1 MENIHTYT
9 LAALKSGSNTESVK
23 ANLMAVGWSH
33 DEANEAIAAA
43 LVASGVPTP
52 ERGHRVGTLSSTVE
66 VVLNFF
72 SFILLGI
79 VATALATLY
88 YQIINYFFPDP
99 LLIRYGYADTSSSAM
114 HYSIAA
120 LVVAFPLYASSV
132 RMWFKR
138 FREDE
143 DKVESKLTKWLTY
156 LVLLI
161 TAVTIVGDLIVTVFY
176 FLQGEV
182 SARFFFK
189 ALTILL
195 VAGSIFGFYFLERK
209 KIQYKN
215 PITGKT
221 FHSIGLGVT
230 VFVVIGIILGFSV
243 SGSPKTER
251 MRGLD
256 SQRSSDLMNIANCVS
271 GYAMERKQLPA
282 TLFEIGKSSAYAY
295 CMSTIADPET
305 GIPYTYRI
313 TNPMQKNGAVTE
325 GEFELC
331 ATFALPASDGTD
343 AKSAPMPI
351 DGYSSATTKWNTHS
365 TGEECDLE
373 TVILDRDT
381 TLTPPRTVPVMSS
394 PGLQIPQ

>member
-1 MENIHTYT
+1 MENLHTYT
-9 LAALKSGSNTESVK
+9 VSELKSGKSTDAVR
-23 ANLMAVGWSH
+23 ANLLAVGWSQ
-33 DEANEAIAAA
+33 DEANQALAEALIAT
-43 LVASGVPTP
+43 GVPTP
-52 ERGHRVGTLSSTVE
+52 ERGHRVGALSSTVE

-79 VATALATLY
+79 VATALGTLY

-99 LLIRYGYADTSSSAM
+99 LLIRYGYTDNSSSAM

-132 RMWFKR
+132 RLWFKR

-161 TAVTIVGDLIVTVFY
+161 TAVTIVGDLIVTVYY

-189 ALTILL
+189 ALTIL
-195 VAGSIFGFYFLERK
+195 VIAGSIFGFYFLERK

-215 PITGKT
+215 PITRQT
-221 FHSIGLGVT
+221 FRSIGTGVT
-230 VFVVIGIILGFSV
+230 ALVLVGVILGFSV

-256 SQRSSDLMNIANCVS
+256 AQRSSDLSSIANCVS
-271 GYAMERKQLPA
+271 GFSYERKRLPESLA
-282 TLFEIGKSSAYAY
+282 ELGKSSNFSY
-295 CMSTIADPET
+295 CMSNTSDPET
-305 GIPYTYRI
+305 GVPYSYRVTTPI
-313 TNPMQKNGAVTE
+313 QKVGTVTE

-331 ATFALPASDGTD
+331 ATFALPASGDMKGGTGASLPLD
-343 AKSAPMPI
+343 PYAVTSKWSTHGAGLECDTETVVLDRGDTSIPTTPAPIMSAP
-351 DGYSSATTKWNTHS
+351 
-365 TGEECDLE
+365 LE
-373 TVILDRDT
+373 
-381 TLTPPRTVPVMSS
+381 
-394 PGLQIPQ
+394 

>member
-1 MENIHTYT
+1 MENLHTYA
-9 LAALKSGSNTESVK
+9 LAELKSGKSPDAIK
-23 ANLMAVGWSH
+23 AYLLAVGWSAE
-33 DEANEAIAAA
+33 EANTALGEALI
-43 LVASGVPTP
+43 ASGVPTP
-52 ERGHRVGTLSSTVE
+52 ERGHRVGALSSTVE

-79 VATALATLY
+79 VATALGTLY

-132 RMWFKR
+132 RLWFKR

-161 TAVTIVGDLIVTVFY
+161 TAVTIVGDLIVTVYY

-189 ALTILL
+189 ALTIL
-195 VAGSIFGFYFLERK
+195 VIAGSIFGFYFLERK

-215 PITGKT
+215 PITRQT
-221 FHSIGLGVT
+221 FRSMGFAVSFLVVVGV
-230 VFVVIGIILGFSV
+230 ILGFSV

-256 SQRSSDLMNIANCVS
+256 AQRSSDLMSIANCVS
-271 GYAMERKQLPA
+271 GYSFERKRLPES
-282 TLFEIGKSSAYAY
+282 LSEIGKSSNFSY
-295 CMSTIADPET
+295 CMSNMSDPET
-305 GIPYTYRI
+305 GIPYSYRVTTPI
-313 TNPMQKNGAVTE
+313 QKVGTVTE

-331 ATFALPASDGTD
+331 ATFALVASGDTKGG
-343 AKSAPMPI
+343 AGASMPL
-351 DGYSSATTKWNTHS
+351 DPYMVTSKWSTHEAGLVCK
-365 TGEECDLE
+365 TE
-373 TVILDRDT
+373 TVVLDRGDISIPT
-381 TLTPPRTVPVMSS
+381 KPAPVMMA
-394 PGLQIPQ
+394 PAQ